1 MRVGESVRDID
12 FERSVDDKEEVFTH
26 GMLDILK
33 CVASI
38 GRYDSEYCRI

>member
-1 MRVGESVRDID
+1 MRVGESVRD